1 MNNVDFVIRKAQ
13 KEDITQIAK
22 LRAMITGEYAPTI
35 VPAICQYSDIVV
47 TNEEEENFI
56 KEMMEDPDYDVM
68 VACIE
73 ENIVGML
80 SVVTETCSDD
90 LIKAPYS
97 TIEFMEVYP
106 EFQSS
111 GIGQAFIVEAEKLA
125 KAKGHKYLELLV
137 WVTEEKAI
145 KLYEENSFQPITQQM
160 VKKL

>member
-1 MNNVDFVIRKAQ
+1 MNNTDFVIRKAQ
-13 KEDITQIAK
+13 KEDIAQIAK
-22 LRAMITGEYAPTI
+22 LRAMITGEYALTF
-35 VPAICQYSDIVV
+35 VPSICQYSDIVV
-47 TNEEEENFI
+47 TNEEQEKII
-56 KEMMEDPDYDVM
+56 KEMMEDPNHEVM

-73 ENIVGML
+73 DNIVGML

-97 TIEFMEVYP
+97 TIDFMEVYP

-111 GIGQAFIVEAEKLA
+111 GIGQAFLVEAEKLA
-125 KAKGHKYLELLV
+125 KAKDHKYLEHLV

-145 KLYEENSFQPITQQM
+145 KLYKENSFQPITQQM